1 MKNGNFLDFFKNL
14 PLTFTREIGFKLL
27 KAEKGIVEG
36 SLSIEPRHRQVQGFV
51 HGGVIAT
58 LADIVSGLAAYTIV
72 SENSAPMTVEIKVSY
87 LNPASDGQL
96 YAKGMVLK
104 SGKKF
109 IFCETEVKNIRKDG
123 VEVLVAKASA
133 TMAVVT
139 ASDLGREKI

>member
-1 MKNGNFLDFFKNL
+1 MQNDDFLEFFKSL
-14 PLTFTREIGFKLL
+14 PLTFTRDIGFQLL

-36 SLSIEPRHRQVQGFV
+36 FLTIEPRHRQVQGFV

-58 LADIVSGLAAYTIV
+58 LADIASGLAAYTIV

-87 LNPASDGQL
+87 LNPAIDGQL
-96 YAKGMVLK
+96 YVKGMVLK
-104 SGKKF
+104 SGKKLV
-109 IFCETEVKNIRKDG
+109 FCETEIKNIRKDG
-123 VEVLVAKASA
+123 IEMFVAKASA